1 MARRVCQTVPGQLS
15 VCCQAAQAGLLGR
28 PVTFTTR
35 SGATRCGV
43 CSTRPSMSTN
53 PKKRGMTVFQ
63 FRFTANRNCGI
74 TSGCPYLPGGA
85 GTMQGTIGPF
95 TGPQGT
101 AGGFLGLPAG
111 GPMLQLPGTM

>member
-1 MARRVCQTVPGQLS
+1 MARKVCTTVPGQLS

-43 CSTRPSMSTN
+43 CSTRPSRS
-53 PKKRGMTVFQ
+53 KRHPGATVFQ
-63 FRFTANRNCGI
+63 FQFTANRNCGI
-74 TSGCPYLPGGA
+74 TSGCPYLPGAA
-85 GTMQGTIGPF
+85 GQGSGITGF

-101 AGGFLGLPAG
+101 AGGFLGLPG
-111 GPMLQLPGTM
+111 TTMMQVPQLP

>member
-1 MARRVCQTVPGQLS
+1 MARRVCTTVPGQLS

-74 TSGCPYLPGGA
+74 TSGCPYLPGAAGA
-85 GTMQGTIGPF
+85 QGGLPMMQQGGGGGTIFLP
-95 TGPQGT
+95 TMGT
-101 AGGFLGLPAG
+101 AGV
-111 GPMLQLPGTM
+111 PMLP

>member
-43 CSTRPSMSTN
+43 CTTRPSMSTN
-53 PKKRGMTVFQ
+53 PRKRGQTVFQ
-63 FRFTANRNCGI
+63 FRFTSNRNCGI
-74 TSGCPYLPGGA
+74 TSGCPYLPGAAGA
-85 GTMQGTIGPF
+85 GGAMQGTTF
-95 TGPQGT
+95 
-101 AGGFLGLPAG
+101 LPAPTG
-111 GPMLQLPGTM
+111 GVLSLPGATVPMLP